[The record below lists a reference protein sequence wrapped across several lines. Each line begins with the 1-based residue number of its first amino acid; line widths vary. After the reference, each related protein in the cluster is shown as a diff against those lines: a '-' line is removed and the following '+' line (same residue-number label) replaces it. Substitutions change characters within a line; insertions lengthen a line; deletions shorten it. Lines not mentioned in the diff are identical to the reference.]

1 MTTKIKALDPMDL
14 ATTTATAEPE
24 TSLVAPREYTP
35 SGIEGEIDSADF
47 SLCYLSLCQKSGA
60 LADDFKPG
68 NFVFAK
74 SIDLGTSI
82 SVIPVR
88 AAKFYEEDAP
98 FGEGNGQVWNK
109 RSEIPSG
116 QPVREAANVDFLV
129 QIDQPVSALSVTVDG
144 KTFACGRFV
153 VRKSSYSVFKTLVTD
168 TAGFLRDGLYTGQYT
183 MTSEKRSNDK
193 NSWYVPQLRADGK
206 VSPELIA
213 EIKSVLHI

>member
-1 MTTKIKALDPMDL
+1 MPTKIKALDPMDL
-14 ATTTATAEPE
+14 ATTTTTAEPE

-109 RSEIPSG
+109 RSEIPQG

-168 TAGFLRDGLYTGQYT
+168 TAGFLPDGLYTGRYT

-193 NSWYVPQLRADGK
+193 NSWYIPQLRADGK
-206 VSPELIA
+206 VSPELSA
-213 EIKSVLHI
+213 EIKAVLHV